1 MKNSK
6 AAHASHNFFLEGPIG
21 RLEAILWRPVAQHRP
36 QLAALVCHPHPL
48 FGGTMHNK
56 VVYQAAKTL
65 DALGLP
71 VLRFNF
77 RCASLSEGAHDLG
90 RGEQGDVKAAVDFL
104 ADEFPGVPLLVAGFS
119 FGCWVG
125 LRVGCADER
134 VQELIGMGTPVNSSD
149 FSYLRNCEKP
159 KLFVH
164 GANDEH
170 GALEK
175 VEALV
180 ESLPGENRLVV
191 VGEADHFF
199 VRKLDYLDAAI
210 RSWVT
215 ERHPEIAAA
224 AQTVE

>member
-1 MKNSK
+1 MTKSK
-6 AAHASHNFFLEGPIG
+6 ATHESRNFFLEGPAG
-21 RLEAILWRPVAQHRP
+21 RLEAILWKPVGQGRPP
-36 QLAALVCHPHPL
+36 LAALVCHPHPL

-65 DALGLP
+65 DSLGLP
-71 VLRFNF
+71 VLRFTF
-77 RCASLSEGAHDLG
+77 RGARLSAGAHDRG

-104 ADEFPGVPLLVAGFS
+104 AEEFPGVPLLVAGFS

-125 LRVGCADER
+125 LRVGCADQR
-134 VQELIGMGTPVNSSD
+134 VNELIGMGTPVNSSD
-149 FSYLRNCEKP
+149 FSYLQNCEKP

-170 GALEK
+170 GEIGK

-199 VRKLDYLDAAI
+199 VGKLDEVDAAI
-210 RSWVT
+210 RNWVT
-215 ERHPEIAAA
+215 TRYPEVAASAQA
-224 AQTVE
+224 AE